1 MPRAQIAYVIPTQID
16 SKNEKVKNFYKR
28 GRTLEKLGEKIRTGR
43 EIEAS
48 LT

>member
-1 MPRAQIAYVIPTQID
+1 MPRAQIAYMVPAQID

-43 EIEAS
+43 EIDAS